1 MLRGIKIGALA
12 AANATG
18 LSRLIGAS
26 SWRRQR
32 LLILCYHGVTGGD
45 LHQWNPSL
53 FIKAEDFKRR
63 LGLLRDSNCNVLGL
77 GEALERLENGSLPQ
91 RSVVLTFDDGF
102 ADFYHVAWPILRE
115 FGFPATLYLTTYYVF
130 RNLPVFDPALDYL
143 LWKGRGN
150 RLDWPEINQS
160 AVLLDPA
167 GRQQMSHLLRTHVRS
182 KELTATQKDGL
193 LEDLA
198 KRLGVDYDAF
208 RRSRVLGLIN
218 TDEVRQLSKEGTDLQ
233 LHTHRHQT
241 PIHQNLFS
249 REIADNRSS
258 MAALGLR
265 ASEHFCYPSG
275 RVVRG
280 LHWLEELGIKSA
292 VTCHVDLAARGSSRH
307 LLPRVSDGFPLTETE
322 LVAWVHG
329 TAALLPHRREP
340 RETVAIQ
347 EEAKSEELLLGAK
360 AVYEQGSTSAVSQ

>member
-1 MLRGIKIGALA
+1 MLRRIKIGVLA

-26 SWRRQR
+26 AWRRQR

-45 LHQWNPSL
+45 PHLWNPSL
-53 FIKAEDFKRR
+53 FIHAEDFKRR
-63 LGLLRDSNCNVLGL
+63 LGLLRDSNCNVLSL
-77 GEALERLENGSLPQ
+77 GEALERLENGSLPP

-115 FGFPATLYLTTYYVF
+115 FGFPATLYLTTYYVL

-143 LWKGRGN
+143 LWKGRGK
-150 RLDWPEINQS
+150 RLEWPDILRVPVS
-160 AVLLDPA
+160 LDPA
-167 GRQQMSHLLRTHVRS
+167 GRQLMSRMLQSHARKR
-182 KELTATQKDGL
+182 ELTALQKDGL

-198 KRLGVDYDAF
+198 KRLGIDYDAI
-208 RRSRVLGLIN
+208 RKSRVLSLVN
-218 TDEVRQLSKEGTDLQ
+218 KEEVRRLSEEGTDLQ

-241 PIHQNLFS
+241 PVHQELFS
-249 REIADNRSS
+249 REIVDNRGS
-258 MAALGLR
+258 MAALGLH
-265 ASEHFCYPSG
+265 ASDHFCYPSG
-275 RVVRG
+275 RVVER

-292 VTCHVDLAARGSSRH
+292 VTCHADLVEPGSSRH

-329 TAALLPHRREP
+329 TAALLPHRERP
-340 RETVAIQ
+340 RETAAIHKK
-347 EEAKSEELLLGAK
+347 ENASEELLDAR
-360 AVYEQGSTSAVSQ
+360 AVNEDVAATAMGD